1 MKAWSYGCGATCSRG
16 NGFGQVLP
24 EQAVLRFA
32 LGGQESRAGQKLIEI
47 ALGTVDEAV
56 QRVKTY
62 QLSREV
68 LVPTRRW
75 RGRWRAAFCV
85 TGQPVALDRLVKI
98 SLTTLRIEPYKSARP
113 EPVANLDIAS
123 KAGNRGGGGVV
134 LPLVLAAVSGGLVYV
149 MHGMW

>member
-24 EQAVLRFA
+24 EQEVLRFA

-62 QLSREV
+62 QVSREV
-68 LVPTRRW
+68 LVPTRRCKPD
-75 RGRWRAAFCV
+75 GTTMV
-85 TGQPVALDRLVKI
+85 VDAL
-98 SLTTLRIEPYKSARP
+98 
-113 EPVANLDIAS
+113 
-123 KAGNRGGGGVV
+123 GV
-134 LPLVLAAVSGGLVYV
+134 Y
-149 MHGMW
+149 